1 MDSGVPQGTVLGP
14 ILFLLHINDLPSIVS
29 SKVRLFADDC
39 LIYRESQR
47 FFSNVLIIAY
57 NSSLERSHPIESK
70 TGFIFVVG
78 QILKIL
84 HHF

>member
-1 MDSGVPQGTVLGP
+1 MSTAGEFGNPLRKFKLVFLGEQSGKK
-14 ILFLLHINDLPSIVS
+14 IFS
-29 SKVRLFADDC
+29 
-39 LIYRESQR
+39 RESER
-47 FFSNVLIIAY
+47 FFSNVLIVAY
-57 NSSLERSHPIESK
+57 NSSLERSHPKDSK

>member
-1 MDSGVPQGTVLGP
+1 MFKLHKNVGKKFLGQ
-14 ILFLLHINDLPSIVS
+14 I
-29 SKVRLFADDC
+29 C
-39 LIYRESQR
+39 RESQR

-78 QILKIL
+78 QILKITFSVFRTK
-84 HHF
+84 HD

>member
-1 MDSGVPQGTVLGP
+1 ME
-14 ILFLLHINDLPSIVS
+14 N
-29 SKVRLFADDC
+29 RNAEEC
-39 LIYRESQR
+39 RESQR

-78 QILKIL
+78 QIDNHCCSYMLMIN
-84 HHF
+84 